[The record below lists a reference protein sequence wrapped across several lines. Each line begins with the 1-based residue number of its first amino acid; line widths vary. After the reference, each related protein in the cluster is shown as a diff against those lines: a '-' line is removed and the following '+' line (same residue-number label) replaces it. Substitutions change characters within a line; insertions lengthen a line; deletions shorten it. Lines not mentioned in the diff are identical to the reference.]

1 LSGVFVLLSL
11 LLPAIGVTQEPPL
24 PVPGAEDRYQIEV
37 IVFRH
42 GNDAGSETAG
52 AASPTLSQ
60 AATTQGQS
68 SSAPWT
74 MLAPAELQLGGTVA
88 RLRGSGAYRLLYHG
102 GWSEPVQSRA
112 RAIPFSMPPEA
123 RAVGIDGTITLYRDR
138 FLQVRID
145 LRVAAD
151 SANRDAA
158 TIQQTRRLRG
168 RTLQYFDDARFGVI
182 LAARP
187 VGEQQDTTETTPQ
200 Q

>member
-1 LSGVFVLLSL
+1 VFVFLSL
-11 LLPAIGVTQEPPL
+11 LLPAIGVAREPPL
-24 PVPGAEDRYQIEV
+24 PAPDVQDRYQIEI

-42 GNDAGSETAG
+42 GDDAGSETAG
-52 AASPTLSQ
+52 ALSPTLSQ
-60 AATTQGQS
+60 AATTQGQPS
-68 SSAPWT
+68 NAPWT

-88 RLRGSGAYRLLYHG
+88 RLRSSGAYRLLYHG

-123 RAVGIDGTITLYRDR
+123 RAVGIDGTITLYRER
-138 FLQVRID
+138 FLQVRVD

-151 SANRDAA
+151 DTNPDGA
-158 TIQQTRRLRG
+158 TMQQTRRLRG
-168 RTLQYFDDARFGVI
+168 RTLQYFDDTRFGVI

-187 VGEQQDTTETTPQ
+187 VGEQEQGIVEATPQ